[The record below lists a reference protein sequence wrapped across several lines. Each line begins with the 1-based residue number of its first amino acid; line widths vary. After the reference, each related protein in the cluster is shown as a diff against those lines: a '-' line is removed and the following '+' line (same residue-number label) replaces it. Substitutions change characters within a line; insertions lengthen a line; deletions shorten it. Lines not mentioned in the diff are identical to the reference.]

1 MSKRD
6 YYEILGVAKT
16 ADAKALKSAFR
27 KQAMACHPDRHPDDP
42 GAEARFKELNEA
54 YGILSDE
61 QKRAAYDRMGHAAFE
76 QGGGGGGGAG
86 FHDFNDIFSQI
97 FGGAGGGASGG
108 FADMFGG
115 GGQGGGRRRQTVQR
129 GSDLKYELEISL
141 EEAFKGKDIDITVP
155 IAEDCDRCDGI
166 GAEPGAKVETCSTCN
181 GAGRVRTQ
189 QGFFTMER
197 ACSTCGGQG
206 EYVSN
211 PCGQCDGQGQVR
223 QQTELDVSIPAGVE
237 DGTRIRLSGQGDAAP
252 KRGGGGGRQRGDL
265 YIFVSVAPH
274 ELFERES
281 ANLFCRAP
289 VPMTVAALGGDVE
302 IPTIDGGR
310 SKIKIPE
317 GSQTGKR
324 LRLRGKGM
332 SVLRQSGRGDMFIE
346 LAVETPSGLT
356 KKQRELLEDF
366 AREGGDAISPES
378 KGFFD
383 KAKAFW
389 DDLVD

>member
-6 YYEILGVAKT
+6 YYETLGVAKN
-16 ADAKALKSAFR
+16 ADGKTMKSAFR
-27 KQAMACHPDRHPDDP
+27 KKAMECHPDRHPDDP
-42 GAEARFKELNEA
+42 EAETRFKELNEA

-76 QGGGGGGGAG
+76 GGGAG
-86 FHDFNDIFSQI
+86 GAGGFQDFNDIFSQI
-97 FGGAGGGASGG
+97 FGGGAGGGG

-115 GGQGGGRRRQTVQR
+115 GSGRRQRQTVQR
-129 GSDLKYELEISL
+129 GSDLRYELDISL
-141 EEAFKGKDIDITVP
+141 EEAFAGKDIDITVP

-166 GAEPGAKVETCSTCN
+166 GAEPGASVETCSTCA
-181 GAGRVRTQ
+181 GQGRVRTQ
-189 QGFFTMER
+189 QGFFQMER
-197 ACSTCGGQG
+197 ACPTCGGQG

-211 PCGQCDGQGQVR
+211 PCTSCDGVGQTR
-223 QQTELDVSIPAGVE
+223 QETELDVSIPAGVE
-237 DGTRIRLSGQGDAAP
+237 DGTRIRLTGQGDAAP
-252 KRGGGGGRQRGDL
+252 KRGATGGTQRGDL
-265 YIFVSVAPH
+265 YIFVGVKSH
-274 ELFERES
+274 ELFERDG

-289 VPMTVAALGGDVE
+289 VPMTTAALGGDVE

-310 SKIKIPE
+310 SKIKVGE

-332 SVLRQSGRGDMFIE
+332 SVLRSDKRGDMYIE

-356 KKQRELLEDF
+356 KRQRELLEEF
-366 AREGGDAISPES
+366 AAEGGHHSESPES
-378 KGFFD
+378 RNFFD
-383 KAKAFW
+383 KARSFW